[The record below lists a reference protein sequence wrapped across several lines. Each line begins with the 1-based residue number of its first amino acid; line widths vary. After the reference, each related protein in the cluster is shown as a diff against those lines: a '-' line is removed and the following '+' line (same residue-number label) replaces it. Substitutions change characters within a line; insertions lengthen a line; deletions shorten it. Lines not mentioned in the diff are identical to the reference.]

1 MEALEALTTRVS
13 AGKLVDPAPDDAV
26 LAQLFAAAERAPD
39 HGRLRP
45 WRFIIVRGDARMAL
59 GQLMAD
65 ALARREPDA
74 PAALLEKEQGKA
86 LRAPLILVVVA
97 HPIASPKV
105 PEIEQIVACGAA
117 ATNILV
123 GAYAL
128 GYGGVWKTGAPA
140 YDAGVKQGL
149 GLEDGEQIVGYLYL
163 GTAAG
168 PLPPIPP
175 STIRDCVREWSGE
188 Q

>member
-26 LAQLFAAAERAPD
+26 LSQLFAAAERAPD

-45 WRFIIVRGDARMAL
+45 WRFLVIRGEARQAL

-74 PAALLEKEQGKA
+74 PEALLEKEQGKA
-86 LRAPLILVVVA
+86 FRAPLIVVVA
-97 HPIASPKV
+97 ARPIDSPKV

-123 GAYAL
+123 AAYAL
-128 GYGGVWKTGAPA
+128 GFGGVWKTGAPA
-140 YDAGVKQGL
+140 YDDGIKKGL
-149 GLEDGEQIVGYLYL
+149 GLLATDHIVGFLYL
-163 GTAAG
+163 GSVPA
-168 PLPPIPP
+168 PLPAAPAP
-175 STIRDCVREWSGE
+175 TIGDRVQEWRP
-188 Q
+188 